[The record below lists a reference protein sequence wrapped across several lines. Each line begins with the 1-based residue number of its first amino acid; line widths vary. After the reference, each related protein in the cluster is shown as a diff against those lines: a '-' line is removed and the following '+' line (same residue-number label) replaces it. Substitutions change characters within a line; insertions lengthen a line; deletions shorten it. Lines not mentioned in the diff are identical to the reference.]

1 MSINQYVKLEE
12 SAHLFGKKVR
22 YFELVHYL
30 EVLGYLDKDGSP
42 EDEYLFD
49 RTFDY
54 DGFEFR
60 ELFIRKSRIPSIREE
75 ISNYQIEEEENANN

>member
-1 MSINQYVKLEE
+1 MSFNQYVKLEE
-12 SAHLFGKKVR
+12 SAHLFGKKIR

-30 EVLGYLDKDGSP
+30 EILGYLDKDGSP

-54 DGFEFR
+54 NGYECR
-60 ELFIRKSRIPSIREE
+60 ELFIRKSRIPKIREE
-75 ISNYQIEEEENANN
+75 ISNYQIKEENASN